1 MMGTDT
7 QFTPGVKSPMAATL
21 SVHVDWHYLMHEFR
35 QVYRFGS
42 AGGSKPI
49 RSHLKAVRNQL
60 NAEMAVDPAVS
71 LPEPGRLPVVDWL
84 GRALDRGRQTPTAAL
99 VDTIDRVQHQLAWRY
114 GYDRVPRSLQGKY
127 AFAELMGPQG
137 PVFSERLILGLV
149 LLAPSCIYPSHAHD
163 GITESY
169 ICLSGTVSENDVGVY
184 APGSLLYNPPNHRH
198 RLTTGDH
205 EPVLLAYAWSGAPER
220 LVNQK
225 MTFKKR

>member
-1 MMGTDT
+1 MAGTLH
-7 QFTPGVKSPMAATL
+7 A
-21 SVHVDWHYLMHEFR
+21 HVDWHYLMYEFR
-35 QVYRFGS
+35 QMYRFGS

-60 NAEMAVDPAVS
+60 NAEMALDPAVS
-71 LPEPGRLPVVDWL
+71 LPEPARLPVVDWL
-84 GRALDRGRQTPTAAL
+84 GRALDRGRQTPTASL

-127 AFAELMGPQG
+127 AFAELMGPKG
-137 PVFSERLILGLV
+137 PVVSERLILGLV
-149 LLAPSCIYPSHAHD
+149 LLTPGCTYPSHAHD

-169 ICLSGTVSENDVGVY
+169 ICLSGTLSENDVGVY

-220 LVNQK
+220 LANQK
-225 MTFKKR
+225 MTFKKS